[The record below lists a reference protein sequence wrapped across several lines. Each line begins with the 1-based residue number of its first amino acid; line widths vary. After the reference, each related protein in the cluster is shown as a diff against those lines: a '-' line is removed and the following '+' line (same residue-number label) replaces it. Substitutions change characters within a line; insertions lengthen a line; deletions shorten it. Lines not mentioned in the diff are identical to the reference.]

1 MALMLEEYTHTLRRA
16 FYDVQN
22 EVGLGRQEEAYHQA
36 LKLWF
41 AENSLPV
48 GSRVP
53 HRLLSK
59 GVEAHVLF
67 PDFVAWDALSIE
79 IKAVP
84 RKLNPSEWVQV
95 RDYMK
100 CRGETLGLLVNFGLD
115 RVHVER
121 IVHTPTATSLDEDWS
136 YWQGHIAGDDRDLG
150 LAVRDALRLVYSEH
164 STGYGLEV
172 VSKLILCSMRLQRLT
187 VSVNPIA
194 KAVFRE
200 HVVDES
206 PLDCLIV
213 DNRLLIAFTTLF
225 DSNEFNISRGLSYMK
240 TLGLK
245 WGIAA
250 NFGRDKAE
258 FQALRVTR

>member
-1 MALMLEEYTHTLRRA
+1 MTLMLEEYTHALRRA

-53 HRLLSK
+53 HRLLLN
-59 GVEAHVLF
+59 GVEAHALF
-67 PDFVAWDALSIE
+67 PDFVGWDALSVE

-100 CRGETLGLLVNFGLD
+100 CRGEALGLLVNFGLD
-115 RVHVER
+115 RVHVDR
-121 IVHTPTATSLDEDWS
+121 VVHTPTATSLDEDWS

-172 VSKLILCSMRLQRLT
+172 VSKLIQCSLRLQRL
-187 VSVNPIA
+187 SVVANPIA

-206 PLDCLIV
+206 PLNFLIV
-213 DNRLLIAFTTLF
+213 NNRLLIAFTTLF
-225 DSNEFNISRGLSYMK
+225 DSNEFNISRGLSFMK

-258 FQALRVTR
+258 FQALRVSQ